1 MAKLLTTASFVTQSA
16 PATPSSGYGTLYA
29 SGSNLFYKNNSGA
42 NYNLSIVGSS
52 SFTFFTSSGTWTYNT
67 GSNIQYIKVVC
78 AGAGGG
84 GGSGRTLTPAAGN
97 RNGGAGGA
105 GGNINIAYFSSQS
118 LRTGSYTVTV
128 GGGGPGGARQTG
140 INNNGNAGQTG
151 ANSSFASGS
160 TILVIGVGGPGG
172 AAGTATNVG
181 NANAG
186 GTNTAPTTAS
196 VPNPYPPFYFS
207 GVNGGDTGGGLVQ
220 PAEGNALETRWLAGG
235 GGGGSINSS
244 NVLVP
249 GGSVSSVW
257 NGVVLISS
265 GSPGVSGSN
274 GSNGAPVVDALSL
287 FYFSGSN
294 LTSNV
299 MIGTGGHGGGSGV
312 HTPVSSSG
320 GNGGS
325 GSRAAGG
332 GGGGGCNGATGLS
345 SGAGG
350 PGGDGFVIIF
360 EYY

>member
-16 PATPSSGYGTLYA
+16 PDTPSPGYGTLYA
-29 SGSNLFYKNNSGA
+29 SGSSIFFKNSLGA
-42 NYNLSIVGSS
+42 NYDLSIVGSS

-78 AGAGGG
+78 AGGGGG
-84 GGSGRTLTPAAGN
+84 GGSGRVSTPNTGN

-105 GGNINIAYFSSQS
+105 GGNINITYFSSQS
-118 LRTGSYTVTV
+118 LTTGSYTVTV
-128 GGGGPGGARQTG
+128 GGGGPGGPRVTAT
-140 INNNGNAGQTG
+140 NSNGSAGQTG

-160 TILVIGVGGPGG
+160 TILVRGVGGPGG
-172 AAGTATNVG
+172 AGGTATNVA
-181 NANAG
+181 NANLG
-186 GTNTAPTTAS
+186 GTNTAPTTAT

-207 GVNGGDTGGGLVQ
+207 GVDGGDTGGGVVQ
-220 PAEGNALETRWLAGG
+220 PAEGNALGTRWLAGG
-235 GGGGSINSS
+235 GGGGAINSS
-244 NVLVP
+244 NVLIS
-249 GGSVSSVW
+249 GGSGSSIW
-257 NGVVLISS
+257 NGTVLVPS

-274 GSNGAPVVDALSL
+274 GSNGAPVVDVLNL
-287 FYFSGSN
+287 FYYSGSN

-299 MIGTGGHGGGSGV
+299 MIGTGGHGGGGGV
-312 HTPVSSSG
+312 HAPVSSSG

-350 PGGDGFVIIF
+350 LGGDGFVIIF
-360 EYY
+360 EYF